1 MINTYVLTILLLA
14 VNVIIIITMDTG
26 ENFLLDPITGFKMS
40 GKLTDSD
47 LSDWKEAQRK
57 MTYMLREFV
66 RICTKHNI
74 NKWWACGGTLI
85 GAVRHQGW
93 IPWDGD
99 IDVSMMEE
107 DYTKFKKIVQAELPD
122 SMWFQSRETDKN
134 YTSIS
139 GMSKIRDLHSCYPKS
154 GEQSHS
160 GLQIDIFIYKRE
172 GDSVVPV
179 FLRNDDIKKYPANL
193 MLPAGTRLFEG
204 IKVNVPKNVDAYCK
218 DNFGSAIPE
227 LPQISSRIPHEGEGH
242 VDPFNTCNFHH
253 AMYPEKI

>member
-139 GMSKIRDLHSCYPKS
+139 GMSKIRDLHSCY
-154 GEQSHS
+154 
-160 GLQIDIFIYKRE
+160 
-172 GDSVVPV
+172 
-179 FLRNDDIKKYPANL
+179 ANL